1 MLGRSHASMIDEL
14 SSRCVRSTPGRY
26 EFKALKTS
34 EEPQRKC
41 ACLWDASLCVS
52 YALLYPASNEKP
64 VLKLE
69 KLDSKA

>member
-1 MLGRSHASMIDEL
+1 MFEVDLHREGM
-14 SSRCVRSTPGRY
+14 SSRPR
-26 EFKALKTS
+26 KTS
-34 EEPQRKC
+34 EEPQHKC